1 MSIRV
6 LIVDDHGIVRH
17 GLARSIQQQ
26 EDMEVVGQATDGH
39 VAVQLAREL
48 SPNVVLMD
56 VSMPDLNGIEATREI
71 VRESPATRVIAL
83 SMHSAKRYVREMFR
97 AGASGYLL
105 KDCEFDELVQTIR
118 VISEGQ
124 TYISPSI
131 SQIVVESYMRNTS
144 EDKDSA
150 FSVLTQRERE
160 VLQLMSEGHSTKQ
173 IAMRLFISPKT
184 VEAHR
189 LRIMNKLD
197 IDNVALLTK
206 YAIQEGL
213 TPPEPWPAGTAGTPK
228 QIQSSKHK

>member
-1 MSIRV
+1 MSIKV
-6 LIVDDHGIVRH
+6 LIVDDHTIVRH
-17 GLARSIQQQ
+17 GLSRSIQQQ
-26 EDMEVVGQATDGH
+26 EDMEVVGQAGDGRA
-39 VAVQLAREL
+39 AVEMAKKV
-48 SPNVVLMD
+48 SPNVILMD
-56 VSMPDLNGIEATREI
+56 VSMPYLNGIEATREI
-71 VRESPATRVIAL
+71 LRECPGVRIIAL

-118 VISEGQ
+118 LIAEGQ

-131 SQIVVESYMRNTS
+131 SQIVVENYAHKTQEERDN
-144 EDKDSA
+144 A

-160 VLQLMSEGHSTKQ
+160 VLQLMAEGNSTKQ

-213 TPPEPWPAGTAGTPK
+213 TPPEP
-228 QIQSSKHK
+228 

>member
-1 MSIRV
+1 MSIRI
-6 LIVDDHGIVRH
+6 LLVDDHAIVRH
-17 GLARSIQQQ
+17 GLSRSIQQQ
-26 EDMEVVGQATDGH
+26 EDMEVIGQASDGH
-39 VAVQLAREL
+39 AAVELAREL
-48 SPNVVLMD
+48 APNVIVMD
-56 VSMPDLNGIEATREI
+56 VSMPGLNGIEATRAI
-71 VRESPATRVIAL
+71 LHASPGTRVVAL

-118 VISEGQ
+118 LIAQGQ

-131 SQIVVESYMRNTS
+131 GRIVVENYLHNAPGD
-144 EDKDSA
+144 EDSA

-160 VLQLMSEGHSTKQ
+160 VLQLMSEGNSTKQ

-189 LRIMNKLD
+189 LRIMSKLD
-197 IDNVALLTK
+197 IDNVAQLTK

-213 TPPEPWPAGTAGTPK
+213 TPPEP
-228 QIQSSKHK
+228 

>member
-1 MSIRV
+1 MSIKV
-6 LIVDDHGIVRH
+6 LIVDDHAIVRH
-17 GLARSIQQQ
+17 GLSRSIQQQ
-26 EDMEVVGQATDGH
+26 EDMEVVGQASDGRG
-39 VAVQLAREL
+39 AVEQAKKL
-48 SPNVVLMD
+48 SPDVVLMD
-56 VSMPDLNGIEATREI
+56 VSMPYLNGIEATREI
-71 VRESPATRVIAL
+71 LRESPDTRVIAL

-118 VISEGQ
+118 LIADGQ

-131 SQIVVESYMRNTS
+131 SRIVVENYARGTTPEEREN
-144 EDKDSA
+144 A

-160 VLQLMSEGHSTKQ
+160 VLQLMAEGNSTKQ

-213 TPPEPWPAGTAGTPK
+213 TPPEP
-228 QIQSSKHK
+228 

>member
-1 MSIRV
+1 MSIRI
-6 LIVDDHGIVRH
+6 LLVDDHAIVRH
-17 GLARSIQQQ
+17 GLSRSIQQQ
-26 EDMEVVGQATDGH
+26 EDMEVIGQASDGH
-39 VAVQLAREL
+39 AAVELAREL
-48 SPNVVLMD
+48 APNVIVMD
-56 VSMPDLNGIEATREI
+56 VSMPGLNGIEATRAI
-71 VRESPATRVIAL
+71 LHASPGTRVVAL

-118 VISEGQ
+118 LIAQGQ

-131 SQIVVESYMRNTS
+131 GRIVVENYLHNAPGD
-144 EDKDSA
+144 EDSA

-160 VLQLMSEGHSTKQ
+160 VLQLMSEGNSTKQ

-197 IDNVALLTK
+197 IDNVAQLTK

-213 TPPEPWPAGTAGTPK
+213 TPPEP
-228 QIQSSKHK
+228 

>member
-1 MSIRV
+1 
-6 LIVDDHGIVRH
+6 
-17 GLARSIQQQ
+17 
-26 EDMEVVGQATDGH
+26 
-39 VAVQLAREL
+39 
-48 SPNVVLMD
+48 
-56 VSMPDLNGIEATREI
+56 
-71 VRESPATRVIAL
+71 
-83 SMHSAKRYVREMFR
+83 MHSAKRYVREMFR

-105 KDCEFDELVQTIR
+105 KDCEFEELVQTIR
-118 VISEGQ
+118 LIAEGQ

-131 SQIVVESYMRNTS
+131 SQIVVENYAHRTPEERDN
-144 EDKDSA
+144 A

-160 VLQLMSEGHSTKQ
+160 VLQLMAEGNSTKQ

-213 TPPEPWPAGTAGTPK
+213 TPPEP
-228 QIQSSKHK
+228 

>member
-1 MSIRV
+1 MSIRI
-6 LIVDDHGIVRH
+6 LLVDDHAIVRH
-17 GLARSIQQQ
+17 GLSRSIQQQ
-26 EDMEVVGQATDGH
+26 EDMEVIGQASDGH
-39 VAVQLAREL
+39 AAVELAREL
-48 SPNVVLMD
+48 APNVIVMD
-56 VSMPDLNGIEATREI
+56 VSMPGLNGIEATRAI
-71 VRESPATRVIAL
+71 LHASPGTRVVAL

-105 KDCEFDELVQTIR
+105 KDCEFEELVQTIR
-118 VISEGQ
+118 LIAQGQ

-131 SQIVVESYMRNTS
+131 GRIVVENYLHNAPGD
-144 EDKDSA
+144 EDSA

-160 VLQLMSEGHSTKQ
+160 VLQLMSEGNSTKQ

-197 IDNVALLTK
+197 IDNVAQLTK

-213 TPPEPWPAGTAGTPK
+213 TPPEP
-228 QIQSSKHK
+228 

>member
-1 MSIRV
+1 MSIRI
-6 LIVDDHGIVRH
+6 LLVDDHAIVRH
-17 GLARSIQQQ
+17 GLSRSIQQQ
-26 EDMEVVGQATDGH
+26 EDMEVIGQASDGH
-39 VAVQLAREL
+39 AAVELAREL
-48 SPNVVLMD
+48 APNVIVMD
-56 VSMPDLNGIEATREI
+56 VSMPGLNGIEATRAI
-71 VRESPATRVIAL
+71 LHASPGTRVVAL

-118 VISEGQ
+118 LIAQGQ

-131 SQIVVESYMRNTS
+131 GRIVVENYLHNASG
-144 EDKDSA
+144 EEDSA

-160 VLQLMSEGHSTKQ
+160 VLQLMSEGNSTKQ

-197 IDNVALLTK
+197 IDNVAQLTK

-213 TPPEPWPAGTAGTPK
+213 TPPEP
-228 QIQSSKHK
+228 

>member
-1 MSIRV
+1 MSIKV
-6 LIVDDHGIVRH
+6 LIADDHAIVRH
-17 GLARSIQQQ
+17 GLSRSIQQQ
-26 EDMEVVGQATDGH
+26 EDMEVIGQASDGH
-39 VAVQLAREL
+39 AAVELAREL
-48 SPNVVLMD
+48 CPNVVLMD
-56 VSMPDLNGIEATREI
+56 VSMPYLNGIEATRAI
-71 VRESPATRVIAL
+71 LRDSPGTRVIAL

-118 VISEGQ
+118 LIAEGQ

-131 SQIVVESYMRNTS
+131 SRVVVENYMRDAP
-144 EDKDSA
+144 EEKESA

-160 VLQLMSEGHSTKQ
+160 VLQLMAEGNSTKQ
-173 IAMRLFISPKT
+173 IAMRLYISPKT

-213 TPPEPWPAGTAGTPK
+213 TPPEP
-228 QIQSSKHK
+228 

>member
-1 MSIRV
+1 MSIKV
-6 LIVDDHGIVRH
+6 LIVDDHTIVRH
-17 GLARSIQQQ
+17 GLSRSIQQQ
-26 EDMEVVGQATDGH
+26 EDMEVVGQAGDGRA
-39 VAVQLAREL
+39 AVELAKKVT
-48 SPNVVLMD
+48 PDVILMD
-56 VSMPDLNGIEATREI
+56 VSMPYLNGIEATREI
-71 VRESPATRVIAL
+71 LRECPGVRVVAL

-105 KDCEFDELVQTIR
+105 KDCEFEELVQTIR
-118 VISEGQ
+118 LIAEGQ

-131 SQIVVESYMRNTS
+131 SQIVVENYAHRTPEERDN
-144 EDKDSA
+144 A

-160 VLQLMSEGHSTKQ
+160 VLQLMAEGNSTKQ

-213 TPPEPWPAGTAGTPK
+213 TPPEP
-228 QIQSSKHK
+228 

>member
-1 MSIRV
+1 MSIKV
-6 LIVDDHGIVRH
+6 LIVDDHAIVRH
-17 GLARSIQQQ
+17 GLSRSIQQQ
-26 EDMEVVGQATDGH
+26 EDMEVVGQASDGR
-39 VAVQLAREL
+39 VAVELARKL
-48 SPNVVLMD
+48 SPDVVLMD
-56 VSMPDLNGIEATREI
+56 VSMPYLNGIEATREI
-71 VRESPATRVIAL
+71 LRESPATRVVAL
-83 SMHSAKRYVREMFR
+83 SMHSAKRFVREMFR

-118 VISEGQ
+118 LISEGQ

-131 SQIVVESYMRNTS
+131 SRIVVENYARKPQ
-144 EDKDSA
+144 EDKESA

-160 VLQLMSEGHSTKQ
+160 VLQLMAEGNSTKQ

-213 TPPEPWPAGTAGTPK
+213 TPPEP
-228 QIQSSKHK
+228 

>member
-1 MSIRV
+1 MSIKV
-6 LIVDDHGIVRH
+6 MIVDDHAIVRH
-17 GLARSIQQQ
+17 GLSRSIQQQ
-26 EDMEVVGQATDGH
+26 EDMEVVGQAGDGRA
-39 VAVQLAREL
+39 AVELAKKL
-48 SPNVVLMD
+48 TPNVVLMD
-56 VSMPDLNGIEATREI
+56 VSMPYLNGIEATREI
-71 VRESPATRVIAL
+71 LRESPETRVIAL

-118 VISEGQ
+118 LIADGQ

-131 SQIVVESYMRNTS
+131 SRIVVENYAHKTQ
-144 EDKDSA
+144 EEKDNA
-150 FSVLTQRERE
+150 FAVLTQRERE
-160 VLQLMSEGHSTKQ
+160 VLQLMAEGNSTKQ

-213 TPPEPWPAGTAGTPK
+213 TPPEP
-228 QIQSSKHK
+228 

>member
-26 EDMEVVGQATDGH
+26 EDMEVVGQAMDGH
-39 VAVQLAREL
+39 SAVQLTREL

-71 VRESPATRVIAL
+71 VRESPGTRVIAL

-118 VISEGQ
+118 LIAEGQ

-131 SQIVVESYMRNTS
+131 SQIVVESYMRS
-144 EDKDSA
+144 SPDDKDSA

-160 VLQLMSEGHSTKQ
+160 VLQLMAEGSSTKQ

-213 TPPEPWPAGTAGTPK
+213 TPPEP
-228 QIQSSKHK
+228 

>member
-1 MSIRV
+1 MSIKV
-6 LIVDDHGIVRH
+6 LIVDDHAIVRH
-17 GLARSIQQQ
+17 GLSRSIQQQ
-26 EDMEVVGQATDGH
+26 EDMEVVGQASDGH
-39 VAVQLAREL
+39 SAVDLARQL
-48 SPNVVLMD
+48 TPNVVLMD
-56 VSMPDLNGIEATREI
+56 VSMPALNGIEATRA
-71 VRESPATRVIAL
+71 VLRESPSSRVIAL
-83 SMHSAKRYVREMFR
+83 SMHSAKQYVREMFR

-118 VISEGQ
+118 LIAEGQ

-131 SQIVVESYMRNTS
+131 SRIVVENYTRSGTP
-144 EDKDSA
+144 EEKESA

-160 VLQLMSEGHSTKQ
+160 VLQLMAEGHSTKQ
-173 IAMRLFISPKT
+173 IAMQLFISPKT

-213 TPPEPWPAGTAGTPK
+213 TPPEP
-228 QIQSSKHK
+228 

>member
-1 MSIRV
+1 MSIKV
-6 LIVDDHGIVRH
+6 LIVDDHTIVRH
-17 GLARSIQQQ
+17 GLSRSIQQQ
-26 EDMEVVGQATDGH
+26 EDMEVVGQASDGRA
-39 VAVQLAREL
+39 AVELARKL
-48 SPNVVLMD
+48 APDVILMD
-56 VSMPDLNGIEATREI
+56 VSMPFLNGIEATREI
-71 VRESPATRVIAL
+71 LREAPATRVIAL

-118 VISEGQ
+118 LIADGQ

-131 SQIVVESYMRNTS
+131 SRIIVENYARGSTPEEREN
-144 EDKDSA
+144 A

-160 VLQLMSEGHSTKQ
+160 VLQLMAEGNSTKQ

-213 TPPEPWPAGTAGTPK
+213 TPPEP
-228 QIQSSKHK
+228 

>member
-1 MSIRV
+1 MSIKV
-6 LIVDDHGIVRH
+6 LIADDHAIVRH
-17 GLARSIQQQ
+17 GLMRSIQQQ
-26 EDMEVVGQATDGH
+26 EDMEVVGQARDGH
-39 VAVQLAREL
+39 SAVEMVREL
-48 SPNVVLMD
+48 MPNVVLMD
-56 VSMPDLNGIEATREI
+56 VSMPALNGIEATRAI
-71 VRESPATRVIAL
+71 LRDSPATRVIAL

-118 VISEGQ
+118 LIAEGQ

-131 SQIVVESYMRNTS
+131 SRVVVENYTHNASD
-144 EDKDSA
+144 DKESA
-150 FSVLTQRERE
+150 FSILTQRERE
-160 VLQLMSEGHSTKQ
+160 VLQLMAEGNSTKQ

-213 TPPEPWPAGTAGTPK
+213 TPPEP
-228 QIQSSKHK
+228 

>member
-1 MSIRV
+1 MSIKV
-6 LIVDDHGIVRH
+6 LIADDHAIVRH
-17 GLARSIQQQ
+17 GLMRSIQQQ
-26 EDMEVVGQATDGH
+26 EDMEVVGQASDGH
-39 VAVQLAREL
+39 SAVELVREL
-48 SPNVVLMD
+48 MPNVVLMD
-56 VSMPDLNGIEATREI
+56 VSMPALNGIEATRAI
-71 VRESPATRVIAL
+71 LRDSPSTRVIAL

-118 VISEGQ
+118 LISEGQ

-131 SQIVVESYMRNTS
+131 SRIVVENYTNSMS
-144 EDKDSA
+144 DDKESA
-150 FSVLTQRERE
+150 FSILTQRERE
-160 VLQLMSEGHSTKQ
+160 VLQLMAEGNSTKQ

-213 TPPEPWPAGTAGTPK
+213 TPAEP
-228 QIQSSKHK
+228 

>member
-6 LIVDDHGIVRH
+6 LVVDDHAIVRH
-17 GLARSIQQQ
+17 GLSRAIQQQ
-26 EDMEVVGQATDGH
+26 EDMEVIGQAGDGH
-39 VAVQLAREL
+39 AAVELTREL
-48 SPNVVLMD
+48 APNVVLMD
-56 VSMPDLNGIEATREI
+56 VSMPHLNGMEATREI
-71 VRESPATRVIAL
+71 LREAPATRIVAL

-97 AGASGYLL
+97 AGAAGYLL
-105 KDCEFDELVQTIR
+105 KDCEFDELIETIR
-118 VISEGQ
+118 MVAEGQ

-131 SQIVVESYMRNTS
+131 SSVVVENYAHG
-144 EDKDSA
+144 EPPEKDSA

-160 VLQLMSEGHSTKQ
+160 VLQLMAEGNSTKQ
-173 IAMRLFISPKT
+173 VAMRLYISPKT

-213 TPPEPWPAGTAGTPK
+213 TPAEP
-228 QIQSSKHK
+228 

>member
-1 MSIRV
+1 MSIKV
-6 LIVDDHGIVRH
+6 LIVDDHTIVRH
-17 GLARSIQQQ
+17 GLSRSIQQQ
-26 EDMEVVGQATDGH
+26 EDMEVVGQASDGR
-39 VAVQLAREL
+39 VAVEMARKL
-48 SPNVVLMD
+48 SPDVILMD
-56 VSMPDLNGIEATREI
+56 VSMPFLNGIEATREI
-71 VRESPATRVIAL
+71 LREAPTTRVIAL

-118 VISEGQ
+118 LIADGQ

-131 SQIVVESYMRNTS
+131 SRIIVENYARSTPEEREN
-144 EDKDSA
+144 A

-160 VLQLMSEGHSTKQ
+160 VLQLMAEGNSTKQ

-213 TPPEPWPAGTAGTPK
+213 TPPEP
-228 QIQSSKHK
+228 

>member
-1 MSIRV
+1 MSIKV
-6 LIVDDHGIVRH
+6 LIVDDHTIVRH
-17 GLARSIQQQ
+17 GLSRSIQQQ
-26 EDMEVVGQATDGH
+26 EDMEVVGQAGDGRA
-39 VAVQLAREL
+39 AVEMTKKV
-48 SPNVVLMD
+48 SPNVILMD
-56 VSMPDLNGIEATREI
+56 VSMPYLNGIEATREI
-71 VRESPATRVIAL
+71 LRECPDVRIIAL

-105 KDCEFDELVQTIR
+105 KDCEFEELVQTIR
-118 VISEGQ
+118 LIAEGQ

-131 SQIVVESYMRNTS
+131 SQIVVENYAHRTPEERDN
-144 EDKDSA
+144 A

-160 VLQLMSEGHSTKQ
+160 VLQLMAEGNSTKQ

-213 TPPEPWPAGTAGTPK
+213 TPPEP
-228 QIQSSKHK
+228 